1 MPIVK
6 ALNDKI
12 YPPPLSIPAWFLCEC
27 VRVCVGVRS
36 HKTSQALFSLPFFMN
51 TPWGYASPFFFLS
64 HAGTHT
70 CFFFSLFLKSLLFLL
85 IGRTDATAGFWVT
98 SRLCTKPR
106 IYGLMEKA
114 LNLKPL
120 VTGRRR
126 SFSRSFDSK
135 MTLFS
140 RRGALGLGCYVQSYI
155 H

>member
-1 MPIVK
+1 MIRFT
-6 ALNDKI
+6 
-12 YPPPLSIPAWFLCEC
+12 PPFHPSLIPVWVC
-27 VRVCVGVRS
+27 VCVWVGVRS
-36 HKTSQALFSLPFFMN
+36 HKTSQALFHFFMN

-70 CFFFSLFLKSLLFLL
+70 HFFSIFVKSLLFLL

-98 SRLCTKPR
+98 SRLCTKPW

-135 MTLFS
+135 ITLFS
-140 RRGALGLGCYVQSYI
+140 WRGALGLGCYVQSYI